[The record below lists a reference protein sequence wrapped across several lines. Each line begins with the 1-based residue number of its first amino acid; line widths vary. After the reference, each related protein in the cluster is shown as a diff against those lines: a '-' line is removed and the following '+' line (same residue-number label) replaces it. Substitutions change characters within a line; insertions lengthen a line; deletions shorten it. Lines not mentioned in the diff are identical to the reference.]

1 MVPNTCLTKAGFSSR
16 IQRQKWQ
23 LVVEVF
29 SRTKTWKSF
38 DPAISSFPTQKHF
51 RAVGVVKVPAFTSP
65 NPIFGEQGDNR
76 ADVDWY
82 ANVEYE
88 EFEEPVQLESHLQ
101 EVIPLVEGTTLPS
114 DLSVEPQRKTNS
126 VWSMEENDRA
136 KYIPASNLSEEE
148 KARLARIEK
157 DYGFSGDDGKTG
169 WRLKL
174 GDDSLTRYYR
184 QFGQSWTEEMPIAF
198 AQLKQLEE
206 NFKELDKQKICLQGI
221 RFRLGVIACI
231 MVAGFILWVLG
242 VAGSFTM
249 VFGQ

>member
-1 MVPNTCLTKAGFSSR
+1 
-16 IQRQKWQ
+16 
-23 LVVEVF
+23 
-29 SRTKTWKSF
+29 
-38 DPAISSFPTQKHF
+38 
-51 RAVGVVKVPAFTSP
+51 
-65 NPIFGEQGDNR
+65 
-76 ADVDWY
+76 
-82 ANVEYE
+82 
-88 EFEEPVQLESHLQ
+88 
-101 EVIPLVEGTTLPS
+101 
-114 DLSVEPQRKTNS
+114 
-126 VWSMEENDRA
+126 MEENDRA

>member
-1 MVPNTCLTKAGFSSR
+1 MVG
-16 IQRQKWQ
+16 
-23 LVVEVF
+23 VF

-38 DPAISSFPTQKHF
+38 DPTISSFPTQKHF

-65 NPIFGEQGDNR
+65 K
-76 ADVDWY
+76 
-82 ANVEYE
+82 
-88 EFEEPVQLESHLQ
+88 PVLLESHLQ

-136 KYIPASNLSEEE
+136 KYIPASNLSEQE

-221 RFRLGVIACI
+221 RFRLGVIAFI
-231 MVAGFILWVLG
+231 MVAGFILWVLW
-242 VAGSFTM
+242 VAGSFTTM
-249 VFGQ
+249 FGQ